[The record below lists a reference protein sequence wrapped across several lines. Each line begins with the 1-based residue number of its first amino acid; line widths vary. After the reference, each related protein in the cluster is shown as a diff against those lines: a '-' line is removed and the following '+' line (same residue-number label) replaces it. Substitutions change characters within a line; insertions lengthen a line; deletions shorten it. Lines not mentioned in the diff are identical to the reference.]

1 MYLPSVSKLDYVLHT
16 RPQAIHDLESAS
28 VTIPAL
34 CFLPYPLSCHIQH
47 MLKSEIFKLVAG
59 FGVFLAFPAC
69 RLGIQQL
76 APLSTSTVDA
86 PSQKSFPTQWNTVLV
101 IHPFLLSLEP
111 IITFVLLYSSS
122 LLRVG

>member
-1 MYLPSVSKLDYVLHT
+1 
-16 RPQAIHDLESAS
+16 
-28 VTIPAL
+28 
-34 CFLPYPLSCHIQH
+34 

-59 FGVFLAFPAC
+59 FGVFLAL
-69 RLGIQQL
+69 LGIQQL

>member
-1 MYLPSVSKLDYVLHT
+1 MLHT
-16 RPQAIHDLESAS
+16 SPQATHDLESAS

-34 CFLPYPLSCHIQH
+34 CFLPDPLSCHFQH

-59 FGVFLAFPAC
+59 FGVFLAFLAC
-69 RLGIQQL
+69 RLGIQRL

-86 PSQKSFPTQWNTVLV
+86 PSQKFFPTQWNTVLV
-101 IHPFLLSLEP
+101 IHPFLLSLEL
-111 IITFVLLYSSS
+111 IITSVLLYSSS